1 MDRRSWALL
10 AAFVAALIYGLN
22 FTIAKAAMPAY
33 VQPYG
38 FILLRVSFGVIFFWS
53 VSFFGPKE
61 KIDRKDFPRIG
72 LAALFGVAINM
83 LAFFKGLSYSTPISA
98 SIIMVTSP
106 VMVMLFSW
114 LLRGEKLTTRKIAGV
129 FLGLIGTLL
138 VILQGKTE
146 VGSVGNHVVFGNFL
160 IFVNASSYALYLVIV
175 RKLTQKY
182 HPFTFIKW
190 FYLAGLILVLP
201 FGIHEVLAMQLDKIP
216 FAIWLNIGYV
226 LFFATCCTYLFN
238 LFAVRTLSATT
249 VGVFIYLQPLVAG
262 IHAVLAGSDTLN
274 EMKII
279 SAAIIFSGV
288 YLVTK
293 PNKLLESR

>member
-1 MDRRSWALL
+1 MDRRAWAML
-10 AAFVAALIYGLN
+10 AAFCAAFIYGLN
-22 FTIAKAAMPAY
+22 FTIAKTVMPAY

-38 FILLRVSFGVIFFWS
+38 FILLRVAFGVSFFWIIS
-53 VSFFGPKE
+53 SFGPKE
-61 KIDRKDFPRIG
+61 KIDRKDFPRIV

-83 LAFFKGLSYSTPISA
+83 LAFFKGLSYTSPISA

-106 VMVMLFSW
+106 VVVMLFSW
-114 LLRGEKLTTRKIAGV
+114 LLVGEKLTKRKIIGV
-129 FLGLIGTLL
+129 FLGLSGTLL
-138 VILQGKTE
+138 VILQGKTT
-146 VGSVGNHVVFGNFL
+146 GNPAGDLAVLGNIL
-160 IFVNASSYALYLVIV
+160 VFVNATSYAFYLIIA

-190 FYLAGLILVLP
+190 FYLVGLVLVLP
-201 FGIHEVLAMQLDKIP
+201 FGLNEVLAIQPDKIP
-216 FAIWLNIGYV
+216 LAIWLNIGYV

-262 IHAVLAGSDTLN
+262 IHSVWVGSDRLSG
-274 EMKII
+274 MKIV
-279 SAAIIFSGV
+279 SAFIVFIGV

-293 PNKLLESR
+293 PIKQSD